1 MKTTIRWNGTDW
13 KEYPLCEN
21 AVKNTDV
28 NFGQGIGI
36 PQCYDGIQKFSA
48 TIFYVNTIGD
58 VVEENTVKICRK
70 CLERLKKSVR
80 KQGYKLTYDRI
91 RR

>member
-36 PQCYDGIQKFSA
+36 P
-48 TIFYVNTIGD
+48 
-58 VVEENTVKICRK
+58 
-70 CLERLKKSVR
+70 
-80 KQGYKLTYDRI
+80 
-91 RR
+91 